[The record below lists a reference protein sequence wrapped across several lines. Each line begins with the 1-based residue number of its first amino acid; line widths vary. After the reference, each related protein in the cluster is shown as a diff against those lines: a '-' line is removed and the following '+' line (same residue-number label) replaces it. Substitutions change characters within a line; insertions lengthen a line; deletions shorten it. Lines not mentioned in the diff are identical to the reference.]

1 MKNIIIL
8 VFVLLLIGVGIWSFV
23 SREEFDPN
31 EIPNQDNAS
40 LSEIG
45 EIVAIVNDEEI
56 TRSEFEELQSQMAAQ
71 QGVDVASLDV
81 QTQTQ
86 IRSQVVDNL
95 ISQKLLQQKI
105 EESEISVSEENI
117 TAQVDL
123 IKQGFETDEQFQE
136 ALSGQGLTE
145 DQLREN
151 VASEIAVQN
160 YLEQELNLSSLT
172 VTEEEVAAAYEEI
185 SQSEQE
191 EIPSLE
197 EVYSQVENMVVQQRQ
212 QELINEFIAELRSD
226 AEIEILI

>member
-151 VASEIAVQN
+151 VASEVAVQN

>member
-123 IKQGFETDEQFQE
+123 IKQGFETDEQFQK

-145 DQLREN
+145 DQLHEN